1 MENKTFKI
9 SYLLDELSR
18 EDFYGYKLV
27 DYWDADT
34 EALGL
39 QKGNV
44 VIYISTFDFSQ
55 TGHYDIIIEES
66 ETGKILKEGQNISY
80 TELVAYLQEF

>member
-1 MENKTFKI
+1 MESKTFKI

-66 ETGKILKEGQNISY
+66 ETSKILKEGQYIIY
-80 TELVAYLQEF
+80 

>member
-9 SYLLDELSR
+9 SQLLGRLAR
-18 EDFYGYKLV
+18 EDFYGYKIV

-66 ETGKILKEGQNISY
+66 ETGKVLKEGQNISY
-80 TELVAYLQEF
+80 TELVADLQGL

>member
-9 SYLLDELSR
+9 SYLLDELFR
-18 EDFYGYKLV
+18 EDFYGYQLV
-27 DYWDADT
+27 DYWEADT

-66 ETGKILKEGQNISY
+66 ENGKILREGKNISY
-80 TELVAYLQEF
+80 TELAAYLQEL